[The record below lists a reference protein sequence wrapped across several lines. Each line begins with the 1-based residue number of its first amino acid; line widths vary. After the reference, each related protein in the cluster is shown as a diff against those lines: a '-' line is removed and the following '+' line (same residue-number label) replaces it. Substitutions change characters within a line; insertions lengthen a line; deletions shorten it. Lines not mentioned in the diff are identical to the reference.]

1 MKRYRLYIKQ
11 FSRKKY
17 KNSTVW
23 SDDFLRKF
31 YYFRN
36 EKIKLIKN
44 LNYEDNIDFKDKTFE
59 LLKKIYKKKS
69 VDKRILI
76 LYRKFETNLALKKKY
91 DKKFIKVSNNE
102 TSIGSYVYLGLL
114 ILKLKEINKF
124 QKLNCVL
131 KILDK
136 VLYNNKSLLICNSNN
151 LLKLLKSEKKLI
163 KSLN

>member
-1 MKRYRLYIKQ
+1 MKFSFNIKAAD
-11 FSRKKY
+11 S
-17 KNSTVW
+17 
-23 SDDFLRKF
+23 
-31 YYFRN
+31 
-36 EKIKLIKN
+36 I
-44 LNYEDNIDFKDKTFE
+44 
-59 LLKKIYKKKS
+59 
-69 VDKRILI
+69 
-76 LYRKFETNLALKKKY
+76 FETNLALKKNY

>member
-36 EKIKLIKN
+36 EKMKLIKN

-59 LLKKIYKKKS
+59 LLKK
-69 VDKRILI
+69 
-76 LYRKFETNLALKKKY
+76 
-91 DKKFIKVSNNE
+91 FIK
-102 TSIGSYVYLGLL
+102 
-114 ILKLKEINKF
+114 
-124 QKLNCVL
+124 
-131 KILDK
+131 KI
-136 VLYNNKSLLICNSNN
+136 S
-151 LLKLLKSEKKLI
+151 
-163 KSLN
+163 

>member
-1 MKRYRLYIKQ
+1 MKRYRFYIKQ

-36 EKIKLIKN
+36 EKMKLIKN

-59 LLKKIYKKKS
+59 LLKKIYKKKL

-76 LYRKFETNLALKKKY
+76 LYRKFETNLALKKK
-91 DKKFIKVSNNE
+91 I
-102 TSIGSYVYLGLL
+102 
-114 ILKLKEINKF
+114 
-124 QKLNCVL
+124 
-131 KILDK
+131 
-136 VLYNNKSLLICNSNN
+136 
-151 LLKLLKSEKKLI
+151 
-163 KSLN
+163 